1 MAADVKGNCRLWNEE
16 ECAASEGSKRVCS
29 RRAGLAVLF
38 ADLAV
43 PRADTNTFAAHFVLS
58 QLE

>member
-16 ECAASEGSKRVCS
+16 ECAASEGSNRVCS

-43 PRADTNTFAAHFVLS
+43 PRADTNRFATHFVSS